1 MEQSAKAVGKTPF
14 LTYLKDALK
23 GTLISMVFTTAA
35 ILLLALIVKETKLSS
50 TVAEVFNQILKIGGI
65 LVASYFATKSFAG
78 KRWLCGGLTGIL
90 YMALNYLLISLIVGM
105 WGSVPLLF
113 SDLLMGL
120 LIGMVFAIIL
130 ASFKG
135 SKAGP
140 VRPKSRSHRSPLS
153 RMQRTRVVKKVANS
167 D

>member
-1 MEQSAKAVGKTPF
+1 MEQTVKAADKTPF

-35 ILLLALIVKETKLSS
+35 ILLLALIVKETKLS
-50 TVAEVFNQILKIGGI
+50 TTIAEVFNQILKIGGI
-65 LVASYFATKSFAG
+65 LLASYFATKSFVG
-78 KRWLCGGLTGIL
+78 KRWLCGGLTGML
-90 YMALNYLLISLIVGM
+90 YMVMSYLLISLIVGM
-105 WGSVPLLF
+105 WGSVPLLL
-113 SDLLMGL
+113 SDMLMGL

-140 VRPKSRSHRSPLS
+140 ARPKSRARRAPLS

>member
-1 MEQSAKAVGKTPF
+1 MEQSAKAVVKTPF

-35 ILLLALIVKETKLSS
+35 ILLLALIVQETKLSQG
-50 TVAEVFNQILKIGGI
+50 VAEVFNQILKIGGI
-65 LVASYFATKSFAG
+65 LVASYFATKSFPG

-90 YMALNYLLISLIVGM
+90 YMAINYLLISLITGM
-105 WGSVPLLF
+105 WGSVPLMF

-120 LIGMVFAIIL
+120 LIGMVFAIIV
-130 ASFKG
+130 ASFRGAKT
-135 SKAGP
+135 GP
-140 VRPKSRSHRSPLS
+140 TRPKSRSRRSPFQ
-153 RMQRTRVVKKVANS
+153 RMQRTRSVKKVANI

>member
-1 MEQSAKAVGKTPF
+1 MEQSVKAADKTPF

-78 KRWLCGGLTGIL
+78 KRWLCGGMTGIL
-90 YMALNYLLISLIVGM
+90 YMVMNYLLISLIVGM
-105 WGSVPLLF
+105 WGSVPLLL

-120 LIGMVFAIIL
+120 LIGMVFAIII

-135 SKAGP
+135 GKAGP
-140 VRPKSRSHRSPLS
+140 ARPKSRQRRSPFS
-153 RMQRTRVVKKVANS
+153 RMQRTRTVKKVANNN
-167 D
+167 